1 MVNPAVFFYQTLTNI
16 SFTLLGI
23 WFAVMQFAHG
33 AWLADEHRHR
43 SMLHIALHFF
53 LPGMAGLASL
63 LSAPGDSGLVW
74 RLSFIVAGIA
84 GAAESVEFIRA
95 PHGPIGVPQ
104 RTLRALDPVL
114 YLAVVATAF
123 VPATG
128 FVLAPLQVG
137 GIVNGLILL
146 TGLFFVW
153 LAYAERA
160 TVDQQP
166 ARPPAQPPQ
175 PGRPLQ
181 AEWARNVERRD
192 H

>member
-1 MVNPAVFFYQTLTNI
+1 LFYQTLTNV

-33 AWLADEHRHR
+33 DWRSDEHRHR
-43 SMLHIALHFF
+43 STLHIALHFF
-53 LPGMAGLASL
+53 LPGTLGLTSL
-63 LSAPGDSGLVW
+63 LSAPGDGGLVW
-74 RLSFIVAGIA
+74 RLSFIVGGIM
-84 GAAESVEFIRA
+84 GAVESVEFIRA
-95 PHGPIGVPQ
+95 PHGPTGVPQ
-104 RTLRALDPVL
+104 RTLRAIDPAL
-114 YLAVVATAF
+114 YLAVAATAF

-146 TGLFFVW
+146 TGLVFVW

-166 ARPPAQPPQ
+166 
-175 PGRPLQ
+175 
-181 AEWARNVERRD
+181 
-192 H
+192 